1 MKTSTALLFATLA
14 AIATF
19 TATAVLTDAGYIAGQ
34 APVALS
40 AVAMV
45 TLAACAVLSNRF
57 GD

>member
-1 MKTSTALLFATLA
+1 MKTSTALLFSTLA

-19 TATAVLTDAGYIAGQ
+19 TATAILTDAGYIAGQ

-45 TLAACAVLSNRF
+45 TLAACAALSNRL

>member
-1 MKTSTALLFATLA
+1 LKTSTALLFATLA

-19 TATAVLTDAGYIAGQ
+19 TATAIFTDAGYIAGH
-34 APVALS
+34 APIALS

-45 TLAACAVLSNRF
+45 TLAACAVLSNRL

>member
-1 MKTSTALLFATLA
+1 MFATLA

-19 TATAVLTDAGYIAGQ
+19 TATAVLTDAGYIAGH

-57 GD
+57 KD